1 MTPCDCTLKNFVLQ
15 DLFSETGTLKV
26 CISFSYKCM
35 HDPVCLLQ
43 PNGFVFVSRCAK
55 SFRGEIESVFWC
67 SCNPQRAQL
76 VDCIPPVSSESFN
89 SFLDNL
95 PSCMHITAAKV
106 LLEEIDGINGLS
118 PTLEFAGIN
127 KESLKIMHKLIK
139 HPQTILMTRLW
150 MWREDGRLV
159 LIVVLRFS
167 LCCRPLV
174 M

>member
-1 MTPCDCTLKNFVLQ
+1 
-15 DLFSETGTLKV
+15 
-26 CISFSYKCM
+26 M
-35 HDPVCLLQ
+35 HDPGAFMSLAAKWV
-43 PNGFVFVSRCAK
+43 VSRCAK

-106 LLEEIDGINGLS
+106 LLEEIDGLS

-159 LIVVLRFS
+159 
-167 LCCRPLV
+167 
-174 M
+174 